1 MYHESIESYDISTD
15 EWTIVTCMSNGRSW
29 LACCTLRLQN
39 PLFDNNGIISGQI
52 EFDDNNEDDD

>member
-1 MYHESIESYDISTD
+1 
-15 EWTIVTCMSNGRSW
+15 MSNGRSW